1 MQSLLANQDPQIQAS
16 LASRFTSDLA
26 PYGQMIIFSLP
37 DEIKNELV
45 PIYGAKIQNEIYRQ
59 VLLGAISE
67 LWIDYL
73 TRVEA
78 LRVSIGL
85 EAYAQKDPLVTYKSK
100 ATELFQNLLTDIR
113 LAVISRMFLLQ
124 PRRAST
130 TPETREKNLPAPPP
144 QTEAQAQI
152 TQPAREAQPQREGGE
167 KKRKRHRH

>member
-1 MQSLLANQDPQIQAS
+1 
-16 LASRFTSDLA
+16 
-26 PYGQMIIFSLP
+26 MIIFSLP

-124 PRRAST
+124 PRRASAM
-130 TPETREKNLPAPPP
+130 PETREKNLPAPPL
-144 QTEAQAQI
+144 
-152 TQPAREAQPQREGGE
+152 RR
-167 KKRKRHRH
+167 KRKRRLLNPPAKRNPKGRVVRKSANATGTSF